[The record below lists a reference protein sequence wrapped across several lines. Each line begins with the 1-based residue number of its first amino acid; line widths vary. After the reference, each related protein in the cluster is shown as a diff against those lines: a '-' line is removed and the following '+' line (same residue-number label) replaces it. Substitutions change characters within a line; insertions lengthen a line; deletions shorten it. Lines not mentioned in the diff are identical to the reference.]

1 MPSIKRA
8 TTMNTWSKLKC
19 TFILL
24 FTLGLSGCDSISTS
38 DMFTASGASIGA
50 GAAAVVTGN
59 PAIIAGATGAGA
71 LVGASLIEE
80 DKSLTTEQIAE
91 VDNPWQALLVALD
104 QILANAFELVI
115 AISIAVFAIP
125 MLFTYLLGRMKQ
137 RPEDAKA
144 INTLVD
150 KVAKMKDET

>member
-1 MPSIKRA
+1 
-8 TTMNTWSKLKC
+8 MNTWSKLKC

-24 FTLGLSGCDSISTS
+24 FTLGLSGCESISMS
-38 DMFTASGASIGA
+38 DMFTASGASAGA
-50 GAAAVVTGN
+50 GVAALVTAN
-59 PAIIAGATGAGA
+59 PAIIAGATGTGA

>member
-1 MPSIKRA
+1 MK
-8 TTMNTWSKLKC
+8 TWSKLKC
-19 TFILL
+19 TFMLL
-24 FTLGLSGCDSISTS
+24 FTLGLSGCDSISMS

-144 INTLVD
+144 INALVD

>member
-1 MPSIKRA
+1 
-8 TTMNTWSKLKC
+8 MNTWSKLKC
-19 TFILL
+19 TFILV
-24 FTLGLSGCDSISTS
+24 FTLGLSGCESISMS
-38 DMFTASGASIGA
+38 DMFTASGASAGA
-50 GAAAVVTGN
+50 GVAALVTAN
-59 PAIIAGATGAGA
+59 PALIAGATGTGA

>member
-1 MPSIKRA
+1 
-8 TTMNTWSKLKC
+8 MNTWSKLKC
-19 TFILL
+19 TFILV
-24 FTLGLSGCDSISTS
+24 FTLGLSGCESISMS
-38 DMFTASGASIGA
+38 DMFTASGASAGA
-50 GAAAVVTGN
+50 GVAALVTAN
-59 PAIIAGATGAGA
+59 PALIAGATGAGA

>member
-1 MPSIKRA
+1 MK
-8 TTMNTWSKLKC
+8 TWSKLKC

-24 FTLGLSGCDSISTS
+24 STLGLFGCENISMS
-38 DMFTASGASIGA
+38 DMFTASGASG
-50 GAAAVVTGN
+50 GAAVASIVTAN

-80 DKSLTTEQIAE
+80 DKSLSVEQIAE
-91 VDNPWQALLVALD
+91 VQNPWQALLVALD

-115 AISIAVFAIP
+115 GISIAVFGIP
-125 MLFTYLLGRMKQ
+125 MLITYLVGRMKQ

-144 INTLVD
+144 INELVH
-150 KVAKMKDET
+150 KVAKMKEE

>member
-1 MPSIKRA
+1 MKL
-8 TTMNTWSKLKC
+8 WSKIKC
-19 TFILL
+19 TFILVL
-24 FTLGLSGCDSISTS
+24 ALGLSGCENISMS

-50 GAAAVVTGN
+50 GVAAAVTAN
-59 PAIIAGATGAGA
+59 PALIAGATGTGA

-91 VDNPWQALLVALD
+91 VDNPWQAMLVALD
-104 QILANAFELVI
+104 QLLANAFELVI
-115 AISIAVFAIP
+115 AISLAVFAIP

>member
-1 MPSIKRA
+1 MPSVKRA
-8 TTMNTWSKLKC
+8 ATMNTWSKLKC

-24 FTLGLSGCDSISTS
+24 FTLGLSGCESISMS

-50 GAAAVVTGN
+50 GVAAAVTGN
-59 PAIIAGATGAGA
+59 PALIAGATGTGA
-71 LVGASLIEE
+71 LVGASLIKE
-80 DKSLTTEQIAE
+80 DKSLSSEQIAE
-91 VDNPWQALLVALD
+91 VQNPWQAMLVALD
-104 QILANAFELVI
+104 QLLANAFELVI
-115 AISIAVFAIP
+115 GISLAVFAIP

-144 INTLVD
+144 INNLVD

>member
-1 MPSIKRA
+1 MK
-8 TTMNTWSKLKC
+8 TWSKLKC
-19 TFILL
+19 TFMLL
-24 FTLGLSGCDSISTS
+24 FTLGLSGCDSISMS

-125 MLFTYLLGRMKQ
+125 MLLTYLLGRFKQ
-137 RPEDAKA
+137 RPEDAKF
-144 INTLVD
+144 IKELTD
-150 KVAKMKDET
+150 KVAKMKE

>member
-1 MPSIKRA
+1 MK
-8 TTMNTWSKLKC
+8 TWSKLKC

-24 FTLGLSGCDSISTS
+24 FTLGLSGCENISMS
-38 DMFTASGASIGA
+38 DMFTASGASG
-50 GAAAVVTGN
+50 GAVVASIVTAN

-80 DKSLTTEQIAE
+80 DKSLSTEQIAE

-144 INTLVD
+144 INTLVN

>member
-1 MPSIKRA
+1 
-8 TTMNTWSKLKC
+8 MNTWSKLKC
-19 TFILL
+19 TFILV
-24 FTLGLSGCDSISTS
+24 FTLGLSGCESISMS

-125 MLFTYLLGRMKQ
+125 MLLTYLLGRFKQ
-137 RPEDAKA
+137 RPEDAKF
-144 INTLVD
+144 IKELTD
-150 KVAKMKDET
+150 KVAKMKE

>member
-1 MPSIKRA
+1 
-8 TTMNTWSKLKC
+8 MNTWSKLKC
-19 TFILL
+19 TFILV
-24 FTLGLSGCDSISTS
+24 FTLGLSGCESISMS
-38 DMFTASGASIGA
+38 DMFTASGASAGA
-50 GAAAVVTGN
+50 GVAALVTAN
-59 PAIIAGATGAGA
+59 PALIAGATGAGA
-71 LVGASLIEE
+71 LVGASVIKE
-80 DKSLTTEQIAE
+80 DKSLSSEQIAE

>member
-1 MPSIKRA
+1 
-8 TTMNTWSKLKC
+8 MNTWSKLKC
-19 TFILL
+19 TFILV
-24 FTLGLSGCDSISTS
+24 FTLGLSACESISMS

-59 PAIIAGATGAGA
+59 PAIIAGATGTGA

-150 KVAKMKDET
+150 KVAKMKDEI

>member
-1 MPSIKRA
+1 
-8 TTMNTWSKLKC
+8 
-19 TFILL
+19 
-24 FTLGLSGCDSISTS
+24 
-38 DMFTASGASIGA
+38 MFTASGASG
-50 GAAAVVTGN
+50 GAAVASIVTAN

-71 LVGASLIEE
+71 LVGASLIKE
-80 DKSLTTEQIAE
+80 DKSLSTEQIAE

>member
-1 MPSIKRA
+1 MPSVKRA
-8 TTMNTWSKLKC
+8 ATMNTWSKLKC

-24 FTLGLSGCDSISTS
+24 FTFGLSGCDSISTS

-50 GAAAVVTGN
+50 GVAAAVTGN
-59 PAIIAGATGAGA
+59 PALIAGATGTGA

>member
-1 MPSIKRA
+1 M
-8 TTMNTWSKLKC
+8 
-19 TFILL
+19 
-24 FTLGLSGCDSISTS
+24 S

-50 GAAAVVTGN
+50 GAAAAVTGN
-59 PAIIAGATGAGA
+59 PALIAGATGTGA
-71 LVGASLIEE
+71 LVGASLVEE
-80 DKSLTTEQIAE
+80 DKSLTTEQIAQ

-125 MLFTYLLGRMKQ
+125 MLITYLLGRMKQ

-144 INTLVD
+144 IGTLVE
-150 KVAKMKDET
+150 KVAKMKEHE